1 MMLPLAKADCLIIRE
16 PYDAPAKTGDF
27 CRIVKFER

>member
-1 MMLPLAKADCLIIRE
+1 MMLPLAKADGLIIRE
-16 PYDAPAKTGDF
+16 PFEPPAKSGEP